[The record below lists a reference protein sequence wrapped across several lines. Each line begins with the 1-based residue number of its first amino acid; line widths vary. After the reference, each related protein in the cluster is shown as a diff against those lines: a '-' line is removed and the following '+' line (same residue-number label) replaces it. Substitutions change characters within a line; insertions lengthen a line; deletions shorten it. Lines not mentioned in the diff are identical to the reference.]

1 MKGLIKWLAIIVGG
15 LIVLIILI
23 LLIVPSFIDINK
35 YKPEI
40 EKVVAENTGCP
51 LTLGGD
57 LNLSLFPWV
66 GVSLSKVQLGNPP
79 GFQEK
84 DFVSVK
90 SFEVRVKFLPL
101 LSKEVQ
107 LKRFILDEARIVVVK
122 NKDGRLNLQAI
133 GKQTERPMKEKKEA
147 APPAGVGG
155 MGLPIKSLTVGE
167 LAITNS
173 SLLYIDH
180 TKGTKQEISD
190 LTLKLNDVS
199 MDRPFRLAFSA
210 NLDGKP
216 ISADGT
222 IGPIG
227 KEPGKGTM
235 SLDIVVKAL
244 KELQMTLKGKVVD
257 AAVKPQFDL
266 AIDVSPFSPRKLMA
280 ALGQGFPVATTD
292 PKALTSV
299 ALKAGVKGDPNN
311 VSISGGVLTLDQSTL
326 QFTLKAKEF
335 DKPDVAFDLNLNEI
349 DLDRYLPPAGEK
361 KASEEKK
368 GAPAKKAKP
377 DYRPLRKL
385 VLDGTIK
392 VGKLKAKGATVQDIL
407 VKVQGK
413 GGLFHM
419 DPLSLKLYQGDVNS
433 KGSFDARQDTPKS
446 QMDLHAK
453 GIQVAPLLKDV
464 MKKEIIEGNTKA
476 DVNVSMSGDEPEQI
490 KRTLNGKGD
499 VLFTDGAIIGIDL
512 AGMVRN
518 ITSTF
523 GMAEKTQTKPKT
535 DFSELDAPFTITNGV
550 VQTTATKMESPLLRL
565 LAAGKADLV
574 QETLDFRLEPKF
586 VATIK
591 GQGDTKERSGVTVP
605 VLVTGTFSS
614 PKFRPDLKG
623 MMQEAIKKGVGE
635 PSELKKMIPGQSTEK
650 GTGQTEGSGSIEE
663 KAKGLL
669 KSLPFGK

>member
-15 LIVLIILI
+15 LIVIIILI
-23 LLIVPSFIDINK
+23 LLIAPAFIDINK

-40 EKVVAENTGCP
+40 EKMVTEKTGCP

-57 LNLSLFPWV
+57 LKLSLFPWA
-66 GVSLSKVQLGNPP
+66 GVSLSNVQLGNPP

-90 SFEVRVKFLPL
+90 SFDVRVKFLPL
-101 LSKEVQ
+101 LSKDIQ
-107 LKRFILDEARIVVVK
+107 LKRFILEGARIVVVK

-133 GKQTERPMKEKKEA
+133 GKQAEKPGKEKKEA
-147 APPAGVGG
+147 APPAGGG

-167 LAITNS
+167 LSVTKS

-190 LTLKLNDVS
+190 LTLKLRDVS
-199 MDRPFRLAFSA
+199 LDRPFQLAFSA

-216 ISADGT
+216 ISADGM

-235 SLDIVVKAL
+235 SLDIAVKAL
-244 KELQMTLKGKVVD
+244 KEIQMTLKGKVVD
-257 AAVKPQFDL
+257 PAVKPQFDL

-280 ALGQGFPVATTD
+280 ALGQGFPVATAD

-299 ALKAGVKGDPNN
+299 ALKAGVKGDPDN

-326 QFTLKAKEF
+326 QFSLKAKEF

-349 DLDRYLPPAGEK
+349 DLDRYLPPAEK
-361 KASEEKK
+361 KKAPEEKK
-368 GAPAKKAKP
+368 ETQAKKAKP

-407 VKVQGK
+407 VKVQGA
-413 GGLFHM
+413 GGLFHL

-433 KGSFDARQDTPKS
+433 TGSFDVRQDTPKS

-464 MKKEIIEGNTKA
+464 LKKEILEGSTKA
-476 DVNVSMSGDEPEQI
+476 DVSVSMSGDEPDKI
-490 KRTLNGKGD
+490 KSTLNGKGE
-499 VLFTDGAIIGIDL
+499 VLFTNGAIIGIDL

-518 ITSTF
+518 VESTF
-523 GMAEKTQTKPKT
+523 GLAEKTATKPKT

-550 VQTTATKMESPLLRL
+550 VHTPNTSMKSPLLRL
-565 LAAGKADLV
+565 LAAGDANLV
-574 QETLDFRLEPKF
+574 QETLDFRVEPKF
-586 VATIK
+586 VGTIK
-591 GQGDTKERSGVTVP
+591 GQGDAAQHSGVTVP

-623 MMQEAIKKGVGE
+623 LLQDTIKKGIGE
-635 PSELKKMIPGQSTEK
+635 PSELKKMIPGQSTEQ
-650 GTGQTEGSGSIEE
+650 GTGQTEGSGSVEE

-669 KSLPFGK
+669 KGLPFGK